1 MISCTGKINSY
12 GNNGFLDIYNLLTY
26 KFYNENKTIRNNDY
40 ISFLKKNSKLDK
52 QIESI
57 MKKQKIDSYKI
68 LIKNL
73 EKIFDNKNKLLN
85 KLNEKIKL
93 LNSIDISYEN
103 FEKMIKEI
111 DNIDLIKN
119 KLNMEILLTELL
131 EGTNSIENSEKYSLY
146 KHIENFFDITK
157 KQSEQFV
164 SDTSFEQIL
173 KSTNNTT
180 FQKFINNIEN
190 ELDEYKYIKNLI
202 IKMNEIT
209 YISPYK
215 NKLDSNK
222 LNIEIDTMANYKE
235 FLQNEGIKKYI
246 TKKAYPIIKPLI
258 IYTDNNISEITSV
271 YSPKIWKVNN
281 NFDEIYNEV
290 FDYIKINYLYDIK
303 DIGILKQLNSSIKSE
318 NCKETLNIKYN
329 TCNKDIIKKEE
340 TKDVL
345 KNKIFSVH
353 RLLLNINKNYN
364 NIFNDKLFLKE
375 FIFSK
380 YVIDVKKIQ
389 TEDNIIKNPLYKS
402 FLSRTQNEIYD
413 IILRELD
420 KSAFNTLLNKTNNKN
435 NKKEDSYFITKLNSG
450 KIHNA
455 HKTKLK
461 NKSLKN
467 VIKLKYNYLL
477 DELFTNNRVIDDES
491 IEIQKRRKIL
501 VKFSSRYDK
510 EIIEYDRKLEN
521 ALLLNKDY
529 NLEKKSNNILKNL
542 MKQENIKNEL
552 SQLFTDLLLNG
563 KRLHTQLQIDLNFIK
578 KTNNFIIRLLQDILK
593 IKSNINKNY
602 NDFGQII
609 EHILV
614 KKPINLEFTRETL
627 ELIHNEEIEL
637 DYFDH
642 EIFYILLSYLS
653 EMKTDGGIID
663 KVYNLLTNLKKIE
676 PEMGAPFNC
685 FENINHIINTEETS
699 FNYKPYIWMWPKNF
713 SSKWTKSERKMINN
727 RKSFLLAYPYVL
739 TKTSEITKKEDLYP
753 CILKWLS
760 EDDMIFVEMA
770 KNFKSTDDEESLN
783 ILIKSVNENKSQNI
797 LSEMKELNIIGNI
810 LENIGVN
817 ITYKNNKKQGQKC
830 LLPNKITIK
839 DEIINTK
846 KWKNILLLQND
857 IQYYFTQIKNRVLIQ
872 ISFLEKLS
880 TIIADKSKNRELNR
894 IQKKSH
900 DLFIKKIIHFIS
912 FLHEIHIE
920 KYMTKQKIKQE
931 TQSKTDSQMAEN
943 NTEDFDDDNNE
954 DEDFITD
961 LDDIF

>member
-73 EKIFDNKNKLLN
+73 EKIFDNRYKLLN

-93 LNSIDISYEN
+93 LNSIDVSYEN

-111 DNIDLIKN
+111 DSIDLIKN

-146 KHIENFFDITK
+146 KHIDQFFDITK
-157 KQSEQFV
+157 EQSEQFV
-164 SDTSFEQIL
+164 SDTSFEQLL
-173 KSTNNTT
+173 KTTNNKT
-180 FQKFINNIEN
+180 FQKVINNIEN

-222 LNIEIDTMANYKE
+222 LNIEIDTMTNYKQ
-235 FLQNEGIKKYI
+235 FLQNDGLKKYI

-258 IYTDNNISEITSV
+258 TYTDNNISEITSV
-271 YSPKIWKVNN
+271 YSPKIWKVDN

-290 FDYIKINYLYDIK
+290 FDYIRINYLYNVK
-303 DIGILKQLNSSIKSE
+303 DVRILKHLNSSIKSD
-318 NCKETLNIKYN
+318 NCKEALNRKYN
-329 TCNKDIIKKEE
+329 TCNKDIIYNEVI
-340 TKDVL
+340 KDTL
-345 KNKIFSVH
+345 KNKIFSTH
-353 RLLLNINKNYN
+353 RLFTNIYKNYN
-364 NIFNDKLFLKE
+364 EIFNDKLFLKE

-380 YVIDVKKIQ
+380 YVINTKKIQ
-389 TEDNIIKNPLYKS
+389 TEDNIIKNSLYKTL
-402 FLSRTQNEIYD
+402 LSRTQSEIHD
-413 IILRELD
+413 IVLSELD
-420 KSAFNTLLNKTNNKN
+420 KSTFNILLDKTNNKN
-435 NKKEDSYFITKLNSG
+435 NKKEFLYFSTN
-450 KIHNA
+450 
-455 HKTKLK
+455 KLK

-477 DELFTNNRVIDDES
+477 DELFTNNRIIDDES
-491 IEIQKRRKIL
+491 IEMQKRRRIL
-501 VKFSSRYDK
+501 TKFSNRYDK
-510 EIIEYDRKLEN
+510 EVIKYDDKLEKT
-521 ALLLNKDY
+521 LLLNSDF
-529 NLEKKSNNILKNL
+529 NSDKKSKHILKNL
-542 MKQENIKNEL
+542 IEQENIKNEL
-552 SQLFTDLLLNG
+552 SQLFTDLLLDG
-563 KRLHTQLQIDLNFIK
+563 QRLRKKLEIDLNFIK

-593 IKSNINKNY
+593 IKSGIKKNDS
-602 NDFGQII
+602 DFGQTI

-637 DYFDH
+637 DYFDY
-642 EIFYILLSYLS
+642 EVFYILFSYLS

-713 SSKWTKSERKMINN
+713 SSKWIKSERKMINN

-739 TKTSEITKKEDLYP
+739 TKTSEITGPKSTPRVDLYP

-770 KNFKSTDDEESLN
+770 KNFKSTKDKESLKILLESINVAKSEN
-783 ILIKSVNENKSQNI
+783 II
-797 LSEMKELNIIGNI
+797 SEMKELNILGNI
-810 LENIGVN
+810 LENIGTN
-817 ITYKNNKKQGQKC
+817 MIYKNNKKQSQKC

-839 DEIINTK
+839 DEVINSK
-846 KWKNILLLQND
+846 KWQTILSLHND
-857 IQYYFTQIKNRVLIQ
+857 IRYYFTQIKIKTLIQ
-872 ISFLEKLS
+872 ISFLEKLI
-880 TIIADKSKNRELNR
+880 TIIANKSKNRELNR
-894 IQKKSH
+894 IQKQSY
-900 DLFIKKIIHFIS
+900 DLFIKKIIQFIS
-912 FLHEIHIE
+912 FLYEIHIE

-931 TQSKTDSQMAEN
+931 TQNKTDTQIDEN
-943 NTEDFDDDNNE
+943 ISIEEFDNDE